1 MNELEQSRKEINEID
16 SQMARLFE
24 RRMNICANIAR
35 YKKEHGLSVRDP
47 AREEDLIN
55 KTKNLSK
62 MRNSNRITS
71 ASFATIST
79 CHANISRKQ

>member
-35 YKKEHGLSVRDP
+35 YKKEHGLSVREP

-55 KTKNLSK
+55 KN
-62 MRNSNRITS
+62 
-71 ASFATIST
+71 
-79 CHANISRKQ
+79 